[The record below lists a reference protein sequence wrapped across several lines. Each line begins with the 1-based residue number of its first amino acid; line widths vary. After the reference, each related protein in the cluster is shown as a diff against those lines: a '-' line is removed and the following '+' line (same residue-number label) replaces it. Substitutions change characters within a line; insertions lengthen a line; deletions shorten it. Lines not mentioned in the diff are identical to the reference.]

1 MEQLNRDF
9 KGVWIPKF
17 IWLDKRLTFLDKVI
31 LIEIDSLD
39 SDEKGC
45 WASNEY
51 LAEFCQCSI
60 TKVSLAITKLM
71 ELNYLELENFNG
83 RQRVLRSCLSK
94 SERQTFKNLKA
105 DIKKVK
111 GSNKENNISNNIDDI
126 INEFNFPLVVVEAVK
141 EWLDY
146 KKEKGQKY
154 KDRGL
159 KALLKT
165 LKKMSDEKGEQ
176 ALINAI
182 NYSMANNYSGIYEP
196 SRVSQKGKENTNN
209 ETHNEYDGIA
219 FGHNF

>member
-60 TKVSLAITKLM
+60 TKVSLAITKLL

-83 RQRVLRSCLSK
+83 RQRVLKSCLSK
-94 SERQTFKNLKA
+94 SERQFL
-105 DIKKVK
+105 I
-111 GSNKENNISNNIDDI
+111 
-126 INEFNFPLVVVEAVK
+126 
-141 EWLDY
+141 
-146 KKEKGQKY
+146 
-154 KDRGL
+154 
-159 KALLKT
+159 
-165 LKKMSDEKGEQ
+165 EKGE
-176 ALINAI
+176 
-182 NYSMANNYSGIYEP
+182 
-196 SRVSQKGKENTNN
+196 
-209 ETHNEYDGIA
+209 
-219 FGHNF
+219 